1 MKGLVLQSYRRHFVA
16 FSLVGLVAM
25 AACTSKE
32 VDPRC
37 RISAPSAAH
46 RGQLAQHING
56 SELWQAY
63 LDYLSPVRE
72 GSKPVVSIDLD
83 FERVITHKTNNGD
96 YDPGIVHADLELR
109 NLKEGTTFLTDYDK
123 FAIKDFVIGDFD
135 RNATR
140 EQIQETA
147 FAATEEGAMRFVIYS
162 LDLGVI
168 RAMSDE
174 GRKGRGFIPALQEK
188 REDPWSGDL
197 GGEAKIALR
206 NIQGD

>member
-1 MKGLVLQSYRRHFVA
+1 MKALALQSCHRHLVA

-46 RGQLAQHING
+46 RGRLAQHING

-72 GSKPVVSIDLD
+72 GSKPVVSLHLS
-83 FERVITHKTNNGD
+83 FEREITHETNNGD

-109 NLKEGTTFLTDYDK
+109 NLKAGSTFLTDYDK
-123 FAIKDFVIGDFD
+123 FAIKDFVVGNFD
-135 RNATR
+135 RDATR
-140 EQIQETA
+140 DEIQEAA

-168 RAMSDE
+168 RAMSAE
-174 GRKGRGFIPALQEK
+174 GSKGRAFVPALQEK

>member
-1 MKGLVLQSYRRHFVA
+1 MKRLVLQSYRRHLVA

-25 AACTSKE
+25 AGCTSKE

-37 RISAPSAAH
+37 RISAPSASH
-46 RGQLAQHING
+46 RGRLAQHING

-63 LDYLSPVRE
+63 LDYLSPVPE
-72 GSKPVVSIDLD
+72 GSKPVVSIHLA
-83 FERVITHKTNNGD
+83 FEREITHKTNNGD
-96 YDPGIVHADLELR
+96 YDPGIVHADLELK
-109 NLKEGTTFLTDYDK
+109 NLKAGTTFLTDYDK
-123 FAIKDFVIGDFD
+123 FAIKDFVIGNFD

-140 EQIQETA
+140 EEIQEAA
-147 FAATEEGAMRFVIYS
+147 FGATEEGAMRFVIYS

-174 GRKGRGFIPALQEK
+174 GSKGRAFIPALQEK